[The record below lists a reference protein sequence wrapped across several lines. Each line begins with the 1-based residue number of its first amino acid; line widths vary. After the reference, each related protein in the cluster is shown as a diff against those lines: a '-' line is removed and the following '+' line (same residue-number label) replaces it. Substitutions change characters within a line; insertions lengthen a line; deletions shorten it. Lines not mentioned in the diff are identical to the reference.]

1 MRVIDSKCAE
11 GQKQGRQASYSW
23 LEYLV
28 GFQWL
33 TRWCKV
39 WLGSFQEYLS
49 YQYLS
54 YQYPALQCYLSW
66 TKFQSC
72 VKPVTCFLQNWVEN
86 YCQLLLRI
94 ALMAFM
100 VDGPYYVCSGFHGY
114 FIHSP
119 WYSTPPKHLSPYSLS
134 TDEKAEVIIHSTFI
148 QQCTEEKYF
157 AFLPPFQLKENI
169 SSPFL
174 LLSII
179 SSESQPSHM
188 FRDQ

>member
-1 MRVIDSKCAE
+1 MHNRPWEDEGNRSKCAE

-33 TRWCKV
+33 TRCCKL

-72 VKPVTCFLQNWVEN
+72 VKPITCFLQNWVEN
-86 YCQLLLRI
+86 YCQLLIKI

-119 WYSTPPKHLSPYSLS
+119 WYSNPPHTHTSVLIRFQQMRKQKSSFTLHSFNSVLKRS
-134 TDEKAEVIIHSTFI
+134 T
-148 QQCTEEKYF
+148 
-157 AFLPPFQLKENI
+157 
-169 SSPFL
+169 L
-174 LLSII
+174 LFSFHF
-179 SSESQPSHM
+179 S
-188 FRDQ
+188 